1 MIDINDMLT
10 AEAVLNDE
18 ATSYWLKSALQSSLE
33 RDPVDALNDTLVLAG
48 ILETQLRV
56 TLGLQES
63 E

>member
-18 ATSYWLKSALQSSLE
+18 ATSFWLKSALQSSLE

-48 ILETQLRV
+48 ILETHLRV
-56 TLGLQES
+56 TLGLQDS